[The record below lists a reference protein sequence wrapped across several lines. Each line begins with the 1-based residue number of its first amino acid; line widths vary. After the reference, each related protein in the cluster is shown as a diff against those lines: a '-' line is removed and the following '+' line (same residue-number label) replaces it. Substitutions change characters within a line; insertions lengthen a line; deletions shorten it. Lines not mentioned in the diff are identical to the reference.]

1 MTIPEFIYTVLLKP
15 RLLRAAANA
24 TLRAMLPRSI
34 RRHGATIYLNPS
46 DPVVSGSLALHVYEK
61 PETRFFLSAC
71 QPGMTFLDI
80 GANVGYY
87 SALALARL
95 QGRGSVIALEPDPD
109 SYSYLLKTVAA
120 NGPAICLPQ
129 AAADRSGLMRLFLN
143 PDNKGDNRLYPN
155 DLARGSIEVAVVT
168 VDSLLAELGVASVDL
183 IKVDVQGYEGHVF
196 RGMTETIHR
205 SPRLTILSEF
215 WPQGLRDAGT
225 DPLRL
230 LTDLE
235 DQGLRLFELMPNGSC
250 ASLTSKASLISRFTG
265 RRYTNIVATKPAAF

>member
-15 RLLRAAANA
+15 RLLRTAANA

-46 DPVVSGSLALHVYEK
+46 DPVVSGSLALRVYEK
-61 PETRFFLSAC
+61 PETRFFLAAC
-71 QPGMTFLDI
+71 QTGMTFLDI

-87 SALALARL
+87 SALALARF

-109 SYSYLLKTVAA
+109 SYSHLLKTAAA
-120 NGPAICLPQ
+120 NGSAICIPR
-129 AAADRSGLMRLFLN
+129 AAADRSGAMRLFLN

-155 DLARGSIEVAVVT
+155 DLARGSIEVAVAT
-168 VDSLLAELGVASVDL
+168 IDSLLAELGVASVDL

-196 RGMTETIHR
+196 RGMAETIRR

-225 DPLRL
+225 SPMRL

-235 DQGLRLFELMPNGSC
+235 DLGLKLFELMPDGSC
-250 ASLTSKASLISRFTG
+250 APLTNKESLVARFTG
-265 RRYTNIVATKPAAF
+265 RRYTNIVATKSDDF